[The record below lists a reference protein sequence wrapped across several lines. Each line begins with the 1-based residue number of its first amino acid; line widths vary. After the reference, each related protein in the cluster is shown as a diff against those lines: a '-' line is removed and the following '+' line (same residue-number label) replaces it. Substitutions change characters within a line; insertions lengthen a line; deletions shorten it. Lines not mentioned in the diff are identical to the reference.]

1 MLPVWLYDRYDMSD
15 DNTSRERHKIWWRYL
30 WRIVLFTLFLLYP
43 GMHACMH
50 GWMDGWMDGWR
61 LTYITLHILSCIS
74 CYIVLCYV
82 RVDDAFLRDDCVI
95 IMCTI

>member
-50 GWMDGWMDGWR
+50 GWMDGWMDGWME
-61 LTYITLHILSCIS
+61 TNIHYITYPLMHIMLYCIM
-74 CYIVLCYV
+74 LCT
-82 RVDDAFLRDDCVI
+82 C
-95 IMCTI
+95 